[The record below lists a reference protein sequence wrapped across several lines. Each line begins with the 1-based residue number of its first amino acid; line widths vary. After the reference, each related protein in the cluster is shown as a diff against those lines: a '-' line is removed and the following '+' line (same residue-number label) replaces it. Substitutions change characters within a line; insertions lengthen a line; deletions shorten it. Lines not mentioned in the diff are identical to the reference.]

1 MRTGGWLTVCVVVLS
16 TGSLSACNPAQQARA
31 AKNDVDSGNA
41 AACVQERSTI
51 EKAVEAYTLLNPDV
65 PVTESAMVADGFIH
79 GPSVLMDVSATGVV
93 SPSPGTVC
101 A

>member
-1 MRTGGWLTVCVVVLS
+1 MGRWATMCVVVLPAV
-16 TGSLSACNPAQQARA
+16 SLCSCNPAQQARA

-51 EKAVEAYTLLNPDV
+51 ETAVEAYTLLNPDV

-93 SPSPGTVC
+93 SPAPGTVC

>member
-1 MRTGGWLTVCVVVLS
+1 MCVVVLS
-16 TGSLSACNPAQQARA
+16 AFSLGACNPAQQARV
-31 AKNDVDSGNA
+31 AKNDVDSGNN

-79 GPSVLMDVSATGVV
+79 TQSVLMDVSASGVV
-93 SPSPGTVC
+93 SAAPGTVC